1 MSEEAKEDGKDVAA
15 EEAPEATKDTTSDDA
30 TRETRSR
37 PRARRAAPP
46 APARG
51 ALGARMTVFV
61 IVVGGLAA
69 GFAFLGK
76 EGKQGGA
83 AAPKWRV
90 GQEAL
95 VEITVVPQ
103 DKTELACA
111 SPADVGGRKCQF
123 ETQSKAH
130 PPAEDPAK
138 VLKPYTTTDQ
148 VQFLAAGLW
157 EDPALKTLPTGRFS
171 VKCKY
176 KVEGEIDKPGIRW
189 ASDGPWYTQTNKWY
203 AGSVSGCS
211 IVQ

>member
-1 MSEEAKEDGKDVAA
+1 MSEEPKDEPKDEAT
-15 EEAPEATKDTTSDDA
+15 EQAPEAAKQADGDDA
-30 TRETRSR
+30 TPRDARGR
-37 PRARRAAPP
+37 GRARRAPP
-46 APARG
+46 PPARG

-61 IVVGGLAA
+61 VVVGGLAA

-76 EGKQGGA
+76 ENQHGGPST
-83 AAPKWRV
+83 PKWRT
-90 GQEAL
+90 GQEAV

-103 DKTELACA
+103 DKVELACA
-111 SPADVGGRKCQF
+111 SPIDMGGRKCQF

-138 VLKPYTTTDQ
+138 ILKPYTTTDQ

-157 EDPALKTLPTGRFS
+157 EDPALKTLPTTRFS

-176 KVEGEIDKPGIRW
+176 KVEGKIDKPAIRW
-189 ASDGPWYTQTNKWY
+189 NSEGPWYAQTNEWY